1 MARLYL
7 TGGVRFDGPAGSFT
21 GADLPGN
28 QGRVAIVA
36 LAVERRAVARDEL
49 ADILWGASLP
59 AQWNGALSTIV
70 SKIRSL
76 LSTIGLDG
84 PQVMTS
90 SGGTYELVLPANSWV
105 DLEDASRRL
114 DRAEGAL
121 RHDDLVT
128 TTQEATVASSTL
140 RRELLAGV
148 DNPWVDHVR
157 RRQAEGL
164 YRCLTAL
171 ATAWHRL
178 GDHQLAAII
187 AETAVEVDPHR
198 ELGYRILMEAEMAR
212 GDRGAAALA
221 LHRCERM
228 LRDELAVAPSPETAR
243 LADVLRN
250 VRRP

>member
-1 MARLYL
+1 LARLYL

-21 GADLPGN
+21 DADLPGN
-28 QGRVAIVA
+28 QGRVALVA
-36 LAVERRAVARDEL
+36 LAIERRAVARDEL

-76 LSTIGLDG
+76 LSAIGLDG

-90 SGGTYELVLPANSWV
+90 SGGTYELLLPASTWV

-140 RRELLAGV
+140 RRALLSGV
-148 DNPWVDHVR
+148 DNPWVDHLR
-157 RRQAEGL
+157 RRQADGL
-164 YRCLTAL
+164 YRCLTVL

-221 LHRCERM
+221 LRRCERM

-250 VRRP
+250 VRPP